1 MPTSARTIRHTVTR
15 GTQRFRHFR
24 VLQNEGIREGAVS
37 CGMQAMNELS
47 DLRRE
52 VENLRVLLNDE
63 RSGVAAELRKLEKRI
78 ER

>member
-1 MPTSARTIRHTVTR
+1 
-15 GTQRFRHFR
+15 
-24 VLQNEGIREGAVS
+24 
-37 CGMQAMNELS
+37 MQAMNELS

-78 ER
+78 ERLEVGSYRVPADSGAVGVSGAGAGVGPEAAIGAATRR